1 MHNNEER
8 FSCRL
13 VPVSIL
19 EGRRTRA
26 KRGERGRQVFRLS
39 ELTKSLR
46 RMEKLLSEPHAQ
58 ESSAVH
64 ENLSINQKIY
74 EFRIRNEELSR
85 VDPKLSCATEFWVS
99 VRLSVCLPGGWLAGW
114 LALQAVLWV
123 ETSTHSARIQTKTNN
138 INFKTL
144 RCISN

>member
-8 FSCRL
+8 FSRRL

-19 EGRRTRA
+19 EGGGERERKGKRRSVGER
-26 KRGERGRQVFRLS
+26 ERGRQVFRLLP

-58 ESSAVH
+58 ESSVH

-85 VDPKLSCATEFWVS
+85 ADPKLSCAGEFWVS
-99 VRLSVCLPGGWLAGW
+99 VGLLVCQSICLSAWRLVSCLVG
-114 LALQAVLWV
+114 
-123 ETSTHSARIQTKTNN
+123 TSGRSLGRDLDAFKLKQT
-138 INFKTL
+138 I
-144 RCISN
+144 

>member
-1 MHNNEER
+1 M
-8 FSCRL
+8 
-13 VPVSIL
+13 
-19 EGRRTRA
+19 
-26 KRGERGRQVFRLS
+26 FRLS

-85 VDPKLSCATEFWVS
+85 VDP
-99 VRLSVCLPGGWLAGW
+99 
-114 LALQAVLWV
+114 
-123 ETSTHSARIQTKTNN
+123 
-138 INFKTL
+138 
-144 RCISN
+144 

>member
-26 KRGERGRQVFRLS
+26 KRQERKGERERQVFRLS

-85 VDPKLSCATEFWVS
+85 VDPKLSCATEF
-99 VRLSVCLPGGWLAGW
+99 
-114 LALQAVLWV
+114 
-123 ETSTHSARIQTKTNN
+123 
-138 INFKTL
+138 
-144 RCISN
+144 